1 MRMST
6 VVVEERGG
14 LGHAN
19 SVSYDA
25 PSCGRGP
32 ICGYIGRGQRV
43 ERRKRGKR
51 RLILY
56 STPRK
61 DLPN

>member
-1 MRMST
+1 MRMFMVVV

-32 ICGYIGRGQRV
+32 IRNCIGRGQRV
-43 ERRKRGKR
+43 KRRK
-51 RLILY
+51 
-56 STPRK
+56 
-61 DLPN
+61 

>member
-6 VVVEERGG
+6 VVVEEWGD

-25 PSCGRGP
+25 SSYGRGP
-32 ICGYIGRGQRV
+32 IRNRIGRGQRV
-43 ERRKRGKR
+43 KRRK
-51 RLILY
+51 
-56 STPRK
+56 
-61 DLPN
+61 

>member
-1 MRMST
+1 MSK
-6 VVVEERGG
+6 VIVEERGG
-14 LGHAN
+14 GGHAD

-32 ICGYIGRGQRV
+32 IRDRIGRGQRG
-43 ERRKRGKR
+43 ERERR

-56 STPRK
+56 SAPRK

>member
-32 ICGYIGRGQRV
+32 IRNCIGKGQRV
-43 ERRKRGKR
+43 KR
-51 RLILY
+51 RE
-56 STPRK
+56 
-61 DLPN
+61 